1 MNKIVLDTF
10 IQKYNLGGKINSVKQ
25 ESNGNTLSTRFI
37 SPDKSLLGELTLTK
51 QTLPEFEVG
60 VYDTPLL
67 SSMLGSLADS
77 IDFKLVNIDG
87 NPVAFHLT
95 DSVISADY
103 VLAAIGVI
111 PDVPEL
117 KNIPEFSTLV
127 NIDSQFINSFIR
139 GKGALADVET
149 FAINPVDGG
158 VEFVIGYSDINSNRI
173 SIKVQSGAVNMTD
186 SIVFNANL
194 FKELLNANKECSKA
208 TLQISDKGLAHIEF
222 NVDDFN
228 VKYWLVSQQVQYEF
242 TRIMG

>member
-10 IQKYNLGGKINSVKQ
+10 IQKYNLGGNVNSVKW
-25 ESNGNTLSTRFI
+25 ESSGDTLSTRFI
-37 SPDKSLLGELTLTK
+37 SPDKSLLGELTLVK
-51 QTLPEFEVG
+51 QSLPEFEVG

-67 SSMLGSLADS
+67 SKMLGTLADKV
-77 IDFKLVNIDG
+77 DFTLTEVDNT
-87 NPVAFHLT
+87 PVAFHIT

-117 KNIPEFSTLV
+117 KNVPEFNTLV

-139 GKGALADVET
+139 GKGALAEVET

-173 SIKVQSGAVNMTD
+173 SIKVQSGAVSLTE
-186 SIVFNANL
+186 SVVFNANL
-194 FKELLNANKECSKA
+194 FKEVLNANKECSKA

-228 VKYWLVSQQVQYEF
+228 VKYWLVSQQA
-242 TRIMG
+242 

>member
-10 IQKYNLGGKINSVKQ
+10 IQKYNLGGNVNSVKW
-25 ESNGNTLSTRFI
+25 ESSGDTLSTRFI
-37 SPDKSLLGELTLTK
+37 SPDKSLLGELTLVK
-51 QTLPEFEVG
+51 QSLPEFEVG

-67 SSMLGSLADS
+67 SKMLSTLADKV
-77 IDFKLVNIDG
+77 DFTLTKVDKR
-87 NPVAFHLT
+87 PVAFHFT
-95 DSVISADY
+95 DSIMSADY

-117 KNIPEFSTLV
+117 KNVPEFNTLV
-127 NIDSQFINSFIR
+127 NINAQFINSFIR
-139 GKGALADVET
+139 GKGALADVDT

-173 SIKVQSGAVNMTD
+173 SIKAQSGAVNMTD

-208 TLQISDKGLAHIEF
+208 TLQISDKGLAYIEF

-228 VKYWLVSQQVQYEF
+228 VKYWLVSQQV
-242 TRIMG
+242 

>member
-1 MNKIVLDTF
+1 MNKITLDTF
-10 IQKYNLGGKINSVKQ
+10 IQKYNLGGNINSVKW
-25 ESNGNTLSTRFI
+25 ESNGDTLSTRFI
-37 SPDKSLLGELTLTK
+37 SPDKSLLGELSLTK
-51 QTLPEFEVG
+51 QSLPNFEVG

-67 SSMLGSLADS
+67 SKMMGTLAD
-77 IDFKLVNIDG
+77 KVNFSLTKSPVDDTQ
-87 NPVAFHLT
+87 PVAFNFT
-95 DSVISADY
+95 DDGKSVDY
-103 VLAAIGVI
+103 VLAALGVI

-228 VKYWLVSQQVQYEF
+228 VKYWLVSQQV
-242 TRIMG
+242 

>member
-10 IQKYNLGGKINSVKQ
+10 IQKYNLGGNVNSVKW
-25 ESNGNTLSTRFI
+25 ESSGDTLSTRFI
-37 SPDKSLLGELTLTK
+37 SPDKSLLGELTLVK
-51 QTLPEFEVG
+51 QSLPEFEVG

-67 SSMLGSLADS
+67 SKMLSTLADKV
-77 IDFKLVNIDG
+77 DFTLTKVDNT
-87 NPVAFHLT
+87 PVAFHFT
-95 DSVISADY
+95 DSIISADY

-117 KNIPEFSTLV
+117 KNVPEFNTLV

-173 SIKVQSGAVNMTD
+173 SIKAQSGAVNMTD

-228 VKYWLVSQQVQYEF
+228 VKYWLDSQQV
-242 TRIMG
+242 

>member
-10 IQKYNLGGKINSVKQ
+10 IQKYNLGGNVNSVKW
-25 ESNGNTLSTRFI
+25 ESSGDTLSTRFI
-37 SPDKSLLGELTLTK
+37 SPDKSLLGELTLVK

-67 SSMLGSLADS
+67 SKMLGTLADKV
-77 IDFKLVNIDG
+77 DFSLTEVDNT
-87 NPVAFHLT
+87 PVAFKIS
-95 DSVISADY
+95 DSIMTSDY

-117 KNIPEFSTLV
+117 KNIPEFTTLV

-139 GKGALADVET
+139 GKGALADVDT

-173 SIKVQSGAVNMTD
+173 TIKAQSGAVNMTD

-194 FKELLNANKECSKA
+194 FKELLSVNKECSKA

-228 VKYWLVSQQVQYEF
+228 VKYWLVSQQV
-242 TRIMG
+242 

>member
-10 IQKYNLGGKINSVKQ
+10 IQKYNLGGNVNSVKW
-25 ESNGNTLSTRFI
+25 ESSGDTLSTRFI
-37 SPDKSLLGELTLTK
+37 SPDKSLLGELTLVK
-51 QTLPEFEVG
+51 QSLPEFEVG

-67 SSMLGSLADS
+67 SKMLGTLADKV
-77 IDFKLVNIDG
+77 DFTLTEVDNT
-87 NPVAFHLT
+87 PVAFHIT

-117 KNIPEFSTLV
+117 KNVPEFNTLV

-158 VEFVIGYSDINSNRI
+158 LEFVIGYSDINSNRI
-173 SIKVQSGAVNMTD
+173 SIKVQSGAVSLTE
-186 SIVFNANL
+186 SVVFNANL
-194 FKELLNANKECSKA
+194 FKEVLNANKECSKA
-208 TLQISDKGLAHIEF
+208 RLQISDKGLAHIEF

-228 VKYWLVSQQVQYEF
+228 VKYWLVSQQA
-242 TRIMG
+242 

>member
-10 IQKYNLGGKINSVKQ
+10 IQKYNLGGNVNSVKW
-25 ESNGNTLSTRFI
+25 ESSGDTLSTRFI
-37 SPDKSLLGELTLTK
+37 SPDKSLLGELTLKK
-51 QTLPEFEVG
+51 QVLPKFEVG

-67 SSMLGSLADS
+67 SKMLGTLSDNV
-77 IDFKLVNIDG
+77 DFKLTEVDNT
-87 NPVAFHLT
+87 PVAFHLT
-95 DSVISADY
+95 DSVISAEY

-117 KNIPEFSTLV
+117 KNIPDFNTLV

-149 FAINPVDGG
+149 FAVKPVDGG

-173 SIKVQSGAVNMTD
+173 SIKAQSGAVNMTD

-228 VKYWLVSQQVQYEF
+228 VKYWLVSQQV
-242 TRIMG
+242 

>member
-10 IQKYNLGGKINSVKQ
+10 IQKYNLGGSINSVKW
-25 ESNGNTLSTRFI
+25 ESTGDTLSTRFI
-37 SPDKSLLGELTLTK
+37 SPDKSLLGELTLSK

-67 SSMLGSLADS
+67 AKMLGTLADKV
-77 IDFKLVNIDG
+77 DFSLTEVDNM
-87 NPVAFHLT
+87 PVAFKLS
-95 DSVISADY
+95 DSIMKADY

-111 PDVPEL
+111 PDVPAL
-117 KNIPEFSTLV
+117 KNTPEFNTIV

-139 GKGALADVET
+139 GKGALGDVDT
-149 FAINPVDGG
+149 FAINPVDNG

-173 SIKVQSGAVNMTD
+173 SIKAKSDAVNMKD

-194 FKELLNANKECSKA
+194 FKELLSANKECSKA

-228 VKYWLVSQQVQYEF
+228 VKYWLVSQQV
-242 TRIMG
+242 

>member
-10 IQKYNLGGKINSVKQ
+10 IQKYNLGGNVNSVKW
-25 ESNGNTLSTRFI
+25 ESSGDTLSTRFI
-37 SPDKSLLGELTLTK
+37 SPDKSLLGELTLVK
-51 QTLPEFEVG
+51 QSLPEFEVG

-67 SSMLGSLADS
+67 SKMLSTLADKV
-77 IDFKLVNIDG
+77 DFTLTKVDNT
-87 NPVAFHLT
+87 PVAFHFT
-95 DSVISADY
+95 DSIISADY

-117 KNIPEFSTLV
+117 KNVPEFTTLV

-139 GKGALADVET
+139 GKGALADVDT

-173 SIKVQSGAVNMTD
+173 SIKAQSGAVNMTD

-208 TLQISDKGLAHIEF
+208 TLQISDKGLAYIEF

-228 VKYWLVSQQVQYEF
+228 VKYWLVSQQV
-242 TRIMG
+242 

>member
-10 IQKYNLGGKINSVKQ
+10 IQKYNLGGKINSVKW

-37 SPDKSLLGELTLTK
+37 SPDKSLLGELTLIK

-67 SSMLGSLADS
+67 SKMLGSLADS
-77 IDFKLVNIDG
+77 IDFKLVNIDD

-117 KNIPEFSTLV
+117 KNIPEFTTLV
-127 NIDSQFINSFIR
+127 NLDSQFINSFIR

-149 FAINPVDGG
+149 FTVNPVDNG

-173 SIKVQSGAVNMTD
+173 SIKAQSGAVELKD
-186 SIVFNANL
+186 SIAFNANL
-194 FKELLNANKECSKA
+194 FSQVLSANKECSKA
-208 TLQISDKGLAHIEF
+208 TLHISDKGLAFIEF

-228 VKYWLVSQQVQYEF
+228 VKYWFVSQQV
-242 TRIMG
+242 

>member
-10 IQKYNLGGKINSVKQ
+10 IQKYNLGGNVNSVKW
-25 ESNGNTLSTRFI
+25 ESSGDTLSTRFI
-37 SPDKSLLGELTLTK
+37 SPDKSLLGALTLVK

-67 SSMLGSLADS
+67 SKMLGTLDDKV
-77 IDFKLVNIDG
+77 DFTLTKVDNM
-87 NPVAFHLT
+87 PVAFHFT
-95 DSVISADY
+95 DSIMSADY

-117 KNIPEFSTLV
+117 KNVPEFTTLV
-127 NIDSQFINSFIR
+127 NIDNQFINSFIR
-139 GKGALADVET
+139 GKGALADVDT

-173 SIKVQSGAVNMTD
+173 SIKAQSGAVNMTD

-208 TLQISDKGLAHIEF
+208 ILQISDKGLAYIEF

-228 VKYWLVSQQVQYEF
+228 VKYWLVSQQ
-242 TRIMG
+242 T

>member
-10 IQKYNLGGKINSVKQ
+10 IQKYNLGGNVNSVKW
-25 ESNGNTLSTRFI
+25 ESSGDTLSTRFI
-37 SPDKSLLGELTLTK
+37 SPDKSLLGELTLSK

-67 SSMLGSLADS
+67 SKMLGTLADS
-77 IDFKLVNIDG
+77 IDFSLITPPSDDEQ
-87 NPVAFHLT
+87 PVAFHLT

-117 KNIPEFSTLV
+117 KNIPEFNTLV

-139 GKGALADVET
+139 GKGALADVDT

-173 SIKVQSGAVNMTD
+173 SIKAQSGAVNITD

-228 VKYWLVSQQVQYEF
+228 VKYWLVSQQV
-242 TRIMG
+242 

>member
-10 IQKYNLGGKINSVKQ
+10 IQKYNLGGNVNSVKW
-25 ESNGNTLSTRFI
+25 ESSGDTLSTRFI

-51 QTLPEFEVG
+51 QALPEFEVG

-67 SSMLGSLADS
+67 SKMLGTLADKV
-77 IDFKLVNIDG
+77 DFSLTEVDNT
-87 NPVAFHLT
+87 PVAFKIS
-95 DSVISADY
+95 DSIMTSDY

-117 KNIPEFSTLV
+117 KNIPEFTTLV

-173 SIKVQSGAVNMTD
+173 TIKAQSGAVNMTD

-194 FKELLNANKECSKA
+194 FKELLNVNKECSKA

-228 VKYWLVSQQVQYEF
+228 VKYWLVSQQV
-242 TRIMG
+242 

>member
-10 IQKYNLGGKINSVKQ
+10 IQKYNLGGNVNSVKW
-25 ESNGNTLSTRFI
+25 ESSGDTLSTRFI
-37 SPDKSLLGELTLTK
+37 SPDKSVLGELTLSK

-67 SSMLGSLADS
+67 SKMLGTLADS
-77 IDFKLVNIDG
+77 IDFSLITPPSDDEQ
-87 NPVAFHLT
+87 PVAFHLT

-117 KNIPEFSTLV
+117 KNIPEFTTLV

-139 GKGALADVET
+139 GKGALADVDT

-173 SIKVQSGAVNMTD
+173 SIKAQSGAVNMTN

-228 VKYWLVSQQVQYEF
+228 VKYWLVSQQV
-242 TRIMG
+242 

>member
-10 IQKYNLGGKINSVKQ
+10 IQKYNLGGNVNSVKWNSDG
-25 ESNGNTLSTRFI
+25 ETLSTRFI
-37 SPDKSLLGELTLTK
+37 SSDKSLLGELTLTK

-67 SSMLGSLADS
+67 SKMLGTLSDNV
-77 IDFKLVNIDG
+77 DFTLTQVDNT
-87 NPVAFHLT
+87 PVAFHFT
-95 DSVISADY
+95 DSIMSADY

-117 KNIPEFSTLV
+117 KNVPEFTTLV
-127 NIDSQFINSFIR
+127 NIDNQFINSFIR

-149 FAINPVDGG
+149 FAINPIEGG
-158 VEFVIGYSDINSNRI
+158 LEFVIGYSDINSNRI

-194 FKELLNANKECSKA
+194 FKEVLNANKECSKA
-208 TLQISDKGLAHIEF
+208 TLQISDKGLAYIEF

-228 VKYWLVSQQVQYEF
+228 VKYWLVSQQV
-242 TRIMG
+242 